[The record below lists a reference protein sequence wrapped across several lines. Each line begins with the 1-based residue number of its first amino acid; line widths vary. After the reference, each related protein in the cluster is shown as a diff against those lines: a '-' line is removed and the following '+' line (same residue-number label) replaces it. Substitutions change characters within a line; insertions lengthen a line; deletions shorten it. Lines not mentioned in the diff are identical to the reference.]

1 MLHNREQQLF
11 DVITSSPYTRM
22 VVLQIEDPSIKS
34 DLHEQLVST
43 FDCSF
48 FVHVAY
54 YVTVIRNHF
63 EY

>member
-11 DVITSSPYTRM
+11 DVITSSPHTRM
-22 VVLQIEDPSIKS
+22 IVLQIEDTSIKS

-48 FVHVAY
+48 FVRIAY